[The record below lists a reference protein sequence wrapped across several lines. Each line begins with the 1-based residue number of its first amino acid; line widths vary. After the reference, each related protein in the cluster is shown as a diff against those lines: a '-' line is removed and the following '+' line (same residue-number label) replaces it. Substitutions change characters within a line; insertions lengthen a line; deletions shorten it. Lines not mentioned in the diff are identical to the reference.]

1 MAEDILAIVT
11 LEQEGGV
18 LGLSHIFPQDS
29 YPFPREEIVRRWH
42 AESTIPRR
50 LHLGTPATLDR
61 AVAEQSAPG

>member
-50 LHLGTPATLDR
+50 LHLATPTPPDG
-61 AVAEQSAPG
+61 AVTEHSAPG